1 VNKWYFERS
10 SGHVRLGAWLLFW
23 CDAEKRLKIEQ
34 GRRGSAGLS
43 YIEDW
48 EKGRLSDWAE
58 VALKIPSSW
67 K

>member
-10 SGHVRLGAWLLFW
+10 SGHVRLGSWVLFW

-48 EKGRLSDWAE
+48 EIGRLSDWAE

>member
-1 VNKWYFERS
+1 MRMGEWV
-10 SGHVRLGAWLLFW
+10 LFW
-23 CDAEKRLKIEQ
+23 ADAEKRLKIEE

-48 EKGRLSDWAE
+48 EQGRLRKWAD
-58 VALKIPSSW
+58 VITKIPSVW